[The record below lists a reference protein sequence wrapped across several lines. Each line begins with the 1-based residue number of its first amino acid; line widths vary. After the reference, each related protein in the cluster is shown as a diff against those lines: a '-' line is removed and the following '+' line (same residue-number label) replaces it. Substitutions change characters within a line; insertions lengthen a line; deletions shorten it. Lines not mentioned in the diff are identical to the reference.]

1 MATFFNQATLTYNGT
16 AINSNVTTGE
26 LVNALSVT
34 KTAVIDTYTR
44 DSEVTYVLSV
54 VNTGDAPIAGV
65 TVTDDLGQYDFNGT
79 ALVPLTYVDG
89 SATLFINGVL
99 QADPAVEAGPPLVI
113 GGLTVPAS
121 GVATLIYVARV
132 NEFAPLDAGS
142 TVVNRAVVTGS
153 CTDVEATATITVRS
167 EADLAITKS
176 LTPAT
181 VTCGGRLTYTFVIA
195 NTGNEA
201 VVATDDAV
209 ITDTFD
215 PALSDIAVTFNGT
228 VLTAG
233 VDYTYDETTG
243 EFATLPGRIT
253 VPAATFTQNDDGT
266 WTIQP
271 GVSTLTV
278 SGTV

>member
-1 MATFFNQATLTYNGT
+1 MATFFNQATLTYNGNT
-16 AINSNVTTGE
+16 VSSNITTGE
-26 LVNALSVT
+26 LVNALTVT

-44 DSEVTYVLSV
+44 DSEVTYAVSI
-54 VNTGDAPIAGV
+54 VNTGDAPITGV
-65 TVTDDLGQYDFNGT
+65 TVTDDLGEYDFNGT
-79 ALVPLTYVDG
+79 TLVPLTYVED

-99 QADPAVEAGPPLVI
+99 QADPNVEAGPPLVI
-113 GGLTVPAS
+113 SGLTIPA
-121 GVATLIYVARV
+121 GGIATLIYVARA

-142 TVVNRAVVTGS
+142 TVVNRVSVTGS
-153 CTDVEATATITVRS
+153 CAEETATATVTVRS
-167 EADLAITKS
+167 EADLTVAKS

-181 VTCGGRLTYTFVIA
+181 VTCGGTLTYTFVIQNA
-195 NTGNEA
+195 GNRA

-215 PALSDIAVTFNGT
+215 PALSDITVTLDGT
-228 VLTAG
+228 VLTEG
-233 VDYTYDETTG
+233 VDYTYDEETG

-253 VPAATFTQNDDGT
+253 VPAATFIQNDDGT
-266 WTIQP
+266 WTVQP